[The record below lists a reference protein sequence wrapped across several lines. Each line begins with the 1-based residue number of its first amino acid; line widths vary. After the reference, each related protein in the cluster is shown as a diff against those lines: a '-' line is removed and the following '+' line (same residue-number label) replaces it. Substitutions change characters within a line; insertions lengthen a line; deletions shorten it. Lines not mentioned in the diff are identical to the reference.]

1 MAKIGIVG
9 YGYVGKALEYG
20 FKSRNQIFIND
31 INLPSLSLDEV
42 VAKSEFVFIGVPTPM
57 TAKYTKI
64 DLSIVDEVF
73 KNIVKSANKQ
83 SKEPIIVIKSTV
95 IPGTTRNLSKKYSW
109 TKSLFNP
116 EFLTEANYLEDF
128 VNSDRIVIGG
138 DSDTDR
144 LKLVQLYRDSFPKTL
159 IFETDPTSA
168 EMVKYMANTYLALKV
183 TFANE
188 IFDLCEKLG
197 IKYEEVKKMTVA
209 DKRIYDSHLDITT
222 SRGFGGKCFPK
233 DTVALL
239 GLAKDLGIELS
250 VLEAAWKKNLKIR
263 KVKDWEEIPGAVSKK
278 KSV

>member
-9 YGYVGKALEYG
+9 YGYVGKAIEYG
-20 FKSRNQIFIND
+20 FKDKNQIYIND
-31 INLPSLSLDEV
+31 INIASLSLAQV
-42 VAKSEFVFIGVPTPM
+42 VKNSDFIFIGVPTPM

-64 DLSIVDEVF
+64 DLSIVDTVF
-73 KNIVKSANKQ
+73 KNIVTLAKKLDR
-83 SKEPIIVIKSTV
+83 EPIIVIKSTV
-95 IPGTTRNLSKKYSW
+95 VPGTTRSLSKKYRW
-109 TKSLFNP
+109 PKSLFNP

-138 DSDTDR
+138 DSNTDR
-144 LKLVQLYRDSFPKTL
+144 LALVQLYRDSFPKTP

-168 EMVKYMANTYLALKV
+168 EMVKYMANTYLVLKV

-197 IKYEEVKKMTVA
+197 IKYEEVKRMTVA

-222 SRGFGGKCFPK
+222 ARGFGGKCFPK
-233 DTVALL
+233 DTVSLL
-239 GLAKDLGIELS
+239 GLAREWGVKLS

-263 KVKDWEEIPGAVSKK
+263 KVRDWEDIPGAVSKK
-278 KSV
+278 S